1 MLDTNVL
8 ADVARQVF
16 EGLKTVTAPTGI
28 ARVTLTSKQ
37 GLRKVEFTAGDVRL
51 VGIQQNPSTAS
62 RWARLAREGHQV
74 MQFRDA
80 RTGAYVAVV
89 VDGKVTLYH
98 RQEPE
103 S

>member
-1 MLDTNVL
+1 MLDAELL
-8 ADVARQVF
+8 ANVARQVF
-16 EGLKTVTAPTGI
+16 EGQKTVTTPSGT
-28 ARVTLTSKQ
+28 ARVTTTSKQ
-37 GLRKVEFTAGDVRL
+37 GLRKVEFSAGDERL
-51 VGIQQNPSTAS
+51 VGIEQNPHTAS

-89 VDGKVTLYH
+89 VDGKVTLYPRH
-98 RQEPE
+98 KA